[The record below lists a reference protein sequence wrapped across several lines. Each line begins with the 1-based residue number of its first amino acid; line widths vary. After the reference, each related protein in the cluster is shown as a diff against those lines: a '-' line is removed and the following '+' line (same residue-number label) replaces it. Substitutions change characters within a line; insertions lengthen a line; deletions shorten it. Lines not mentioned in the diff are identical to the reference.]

1 MVMQYPDDPNCQYLG
16 LEYMLGDS
24 LLVAPVFDQDDFK
37 VYLPEGIWTEFMT
50 GESING
56 GRWIRPQITIEDIP
70 VYMKENSIVP
80 MLEKVPFDME
90 AKYKELIVY
99 ISIRDEIDAEYF
111 DDDFKGKFRASDT
124 GVLTINTDMP
134 AKIIVAYT
142 SKPIETVIVN
152 GAKKQAIKEAVNK
165 YRIFLS

>member
-1 MVMQYPDDPNCQYLG
+1 
-16 LEYMLGDS
+16 
-24 LLVAPVFDQDDFK
+24 
-37 VYLPEGIWTEFMT
+37 MT

-70 VYMKENSIVP
+70 VYLKENSIVP
-80 MLEKVPFDME
+80 MLEKVPIDIE
-90 AKYKELIVY
+90 AKYKELIIY

-111 DDDFKGKFRASDT
+111 DDDVKGRFRASNT

-134 AKIIVAYT
+134 AKTIVAYT

-152 GAKKQAIKEAVNK
+152 GVKKQAIKEEVNK
-165 YRIFLS
+165 YRIYLN